1 MSFKNSFLILCVR
14 CVVHVGV
21 RTCACGS
28 PRSVSRVFS
37 TALCPLPLEQGLL
50 LSLKLS
56 WRVSDSPRIFPSQPP
71 TALGIHSRMH
81 NHPRFLCGGAEDLNL
96 DPQASAAST
105 LTHQA
110 ISPVHEYFP
119 RNTTVESPGEEK
131 HLLNCMAP
139 LPQKNDYL
147 RYGNGMVSDNQQGPV
162 GSSFL
167 NTITTLLHHITDNRC
182 KTYIPLTTPSYWI

>member
-1 MSFKNSFLILCVR
+1 MC
-14 CVVHVGV
+14 
-21 RTCACGS
+21 
-28 PRSVSRVFS
+28 
-37 TALCPLPLEQGLL
+37 ALCGACWCKDMCMWKPKERVACLLYCSLPSPLGTGSLTELETELAGQWL
-50 LSLKLS
+50 
-56 WRVSDSPRIFPSQPP
+56 PRIFPSQPP

-131 HLLNCMAP
+131 QLLNCMAP

-182 KTYIPLTTPSYWI
+182 KTYIPLTMPSYWIWVQRHILK